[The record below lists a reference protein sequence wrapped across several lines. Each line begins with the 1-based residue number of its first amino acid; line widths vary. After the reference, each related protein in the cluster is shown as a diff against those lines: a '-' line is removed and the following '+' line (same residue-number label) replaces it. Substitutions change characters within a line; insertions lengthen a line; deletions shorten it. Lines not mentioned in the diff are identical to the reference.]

1 MISARLPALPLFLL
15 VLCIAAGCG
24 SEDDPAA
31 PTEDA
36 SSADTL
42 PSEGGQEAA
51 PEAAPE
57 ASLPEAGPDTAPE
70 VAQDVAQDVTEPEA
84 GDGAP
89 ADAACTLVRPY
100 SSSNP
105 TCNACAEKACCEQI
119 NACLLAEECDDS
131 YVNCML
137 ACVIGTDAGE
147 VDPCIAQCDAD
158 YPSGKVLYDAA
169 IGCADTACAVECE

>member
-1 MISARLPALPLFLL
+1 MPALPLALL
-15 VLCIAAGCG
+15 VLCVAAGCG

-31 PTEDA
+31 PTQDA
-36 SSADTL
+36 STADTL
-42 PSEGGQEAA
+42 PSEGGQ
-51 PEAAPE
+51 EAAPE
-57 ASLPEAGPDTAPE
+57 ASLPEAGPDTAPD

-105 TCNACAEKACCEQI
+105 TCNACAEKACCEPI
-119 NACLLAEECDDS
+119 NACLLAEECDDF

-158 YPSGKVLYDAA
+158 YPAGKVLYDAA